1 MSSKL
6 VVEGDI
12 TQEELDALLKEKFG
26 ERTLSVSASTSLT
39 RDLEI
44 ELDIKKKECE
54 ELEMAAGRASLSLQT
69 IHQQQQSLFDDFV
82 ILRNKYDETKQNLV
96 EGLWTHCAS
105 YHPELSYI
113 PKLMDES
120 EACDEETKIGNYV
133 IESLLGEGQF
143 ATVKA
148 CYKET
153 DDSGKLACKMIK
165 KERILTFSSLKRV
178 SNEVFVLGELSSKY
192 VVKIFDVMQSSNKLY
207 IFTERGGADLFDFFD
222 AHPEGVP
229 LEWAKSIVAHI
240 MKAVQY
246 IHVNNICHRD
256 LKPEN
261 VLLDFDEGS
270 GCCNSLKLCDFGLST
285 TFHPKKLL
293 TEFCGSPGFF
303 APEMIIHGSYLGDKA
318 DIWSVGCIVL
328 ELVMGHEQFCDV
340 WMSSYDYDVLQDKA
354 KFTDEINTTSLSLPD
369 TLSANFPTKLCS
381 FLIDILKVRTSE
393 RASTEGV
400 IVHEWL
406 EGESILLEEIEAPPV
421 KNSTSNTYRPIK
433 PADSPTNTINIPTQ
447 STASPIGVVEGVEGV
462 VDEMATLQAR
472 VKNDDELDDLSTGS
486 TESSRQRAYQVN
498 RGSPLLKP
506 LENSSRSVGSVESG
520 TGDNPLNASTQS
532 LPTDTGNGLSLKTPS
547 RPVEIQ
553 IQTEGLQDAR
563 YAQMCTPSPSVSHM
577 NLYKEGSKSP
587 VGVDPIVI
595 AKAGMALEG
604 RARQFMEKHNREGNN
619 ENNGHTLHL
628 PPIDPPTPSV
638 GKARKFLNKGNMDM
652 KLLNAVVED
661 INTSTGTT
669 QEEDTGGGSKIDA
682 PSRTDSGTTDNS
694 VSTEGYYYNA
704 KSEPNSNKASPRSRS
719 TDADKD
725 DNDND
730 ESKSSMLSSSSNVF

>member
-1 MSSKL
+1 MSSRL

-12 TQEELDALLKEKFG
+12 TQEELDALLKEKYVN
-26 ERTLSVSASTSLT
+26 RTLSVTTSDSFT
-39 RDLEI
+39 RDLEVK
-44 ELDIKKKECE
+44 LDIKQQECA

-120 EACDEETKIGNYV
+120 ETCDEETKIGNYF

-153 DDSGKLACKMIK
+153 DDNCKLACKMIK

-178 SNEVFVLGELSSKY
+178 SNEIFVLGELSSKY

-261 VLLDFDEGS
+261 VLLDFDEES

-369 TLSANFPTKLCS
+369 TLSVNFPTKLCS
-381 FLIDILKVRTSE
+381 FLIEILKVRTSE
-393 RASTEGV
+393 RASTEDV
-400 IVHEWL
+400 IAHEWL
-406 EGESILLEEIEAPPV
+406 EGESVLLEEVEAPPV
-421 KNSTSNTYRPIK
+421 KNNTSNTYRPIN
-433 PADSPTNTINIPTQ
+433 PADILSATINIPTQ
-447 STASPIGVVEGVEGV
+447 SASGATTYGVEEADGG
-462 VDEMATLQAR
+462 DEMSALQTAG
-472 VKNDDELDDLSTGS
+472 VKTEDELDDLSTCS
-486 TESSRQRAYQVN
+486 TESSRQRTKISRN
-498 RGSPLLKP
+498 SPVVQP
-506 LENSSRSVGSVESG
+506 LEHSRHSMGSVDSGNPLDASTNSSPIG
-520 TGDNPLNASTQS
+520 
-532 LPTDTGNGLSLKTPS
+532 TGNGLKTPS
-547 RPVEIQ
+547 RPVEIK
-553 IQTEGLQDAR
+553 IQTDGLQDAR
-563 YAQMCTPSPSVSHM
+563 YTQMCTPSPSVSHM
-577 NLYKEGSKSP
+577 DLYRDGSRSP
-587 VGVDPIVI
+587 AGVDPTVI
-595 AKAGMALEG
+595 AKASMALEG
-604 RARQFMEKHNREGNN
+604 RARQFMEKHNREGNS
-619 ENNGHTLHL
+619 ESNGHTLHL

-638 GKARKFLNKGNMDM
+638 GKARKFLSKGNMDI
-652 KLLNAVVED
+652 KLLNSVVED
-661 INTSTGTT
+661 MGTSTNNDEILDAG
-669 QEEDTGGGSKIDA
+669 KIDLA
-682 PSRTDSGTTDNS
+682 SRTDSGTTD
-694 VSTEGYYYNA
+694 VSEGTEGYYYNN
-704 KSEPNSNKASPRSRS
+704 KSEPNSIKNSPRSKS

-725 DNDND
+725 DNQVKA
-730 ESKSSMLSSSSNVF
+730 SLLSSSSSVF